1 MYASICS
8 RRSEISDGVPEIG
21 RIKSSIDR
29 YEVLLNEQIR
39 TMFGVL
45 HLNVVLRYIISL
57 MIEIKGVI
65 PLPPLTITSV
75 SCLIEKQTKVRWLTP
90 FKYVVNYVQLIINEY
105 NNVLQHINHPPKAIN
120 HDFHEYI

>member
-1 MYASICS
+1 
-8 RRSEISDGVPEIG
+8 VPEIG

-29 YEVLLNEQIR
+29 YEVLLNEQIK

-75 SCLIEKQTKVRWLTP
+75 SCLIEKKTKVRWLTP
-90 FKYVVNYVQLIINEY
+90 FKYVVNYVQLIIN
-105 NNVLQHINHPPKAIN
+105 
-120 HDFHEYI
+120 